1 MSAFHYFRDVA
12 DIRWRLAD
20 TVLYIGNTLWK
31 VRDVNGA
38 GDIYLVDVA
47 NKYKPQ
53 WVSINRL
60 PSSALWRAPRGYAFL
75 DRHTY
80 WLARGPSRD
89 RQQGLTNNS
98 IWYRDA
104 DFGEV
109 GNSMFSIYSYQI
121 LGLLYQRDKLQKYSA
136 KSLISRDV
144 LTKEGVVYYKGV
156 PVGEAS
162 GRKAKLSTDSPQLKV
177 ALEKVGLNV
186 KS

>member
-1 MSAFHYFRDVA
+1 MSAMNYFRDVA

-31 VRDVNGA
+31 VRDVNSEGA
-38 GDIYLVDVA
+38 LYLVDVA
-47 NKYKPQ
+47 NKYRPH

-60 PSSALWRAPRGYAFL
+60 PASALWRAPRGYAFL
-75 DRHTY
+75 DGHTY

-104 DFGEV
+104 DYGEV
-109 GNSMFSIYSYQI
+109 GNCMFSIYSSQF
-121 LGLLYQRDKLQKYSA
+121 LGLLYQRDKLKKYSS

-144 LTKEGVVYYKGV
+144 LTMGGKVYYKGV

-162 GRKAKLSTDSPQLKV
+162 GRKAKLTTDSPQLKV
-177 ALEKVGLNV
+177 ALERAGLNV